1 MAATHAGMDLTVS
14 QIHRKL
20 YAEVQEKPYL
30 QHLQYLL
37 SSMVE
42 AVLRFGDPWMLL
54 ALVISLSVMSH

>member
-1 MAATHAGMDLTVS
+1 MDLTVS